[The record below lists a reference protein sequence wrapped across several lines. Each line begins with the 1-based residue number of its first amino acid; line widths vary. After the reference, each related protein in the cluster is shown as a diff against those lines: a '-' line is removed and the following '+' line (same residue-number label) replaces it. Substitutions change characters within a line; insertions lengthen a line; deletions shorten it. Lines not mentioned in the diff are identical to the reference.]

1 MKKYKTFIS
10 TASNLTPYLN
20 QELLSLG
27 FKGLS
32 VLNTGVFL
40 DASFDEIMRLN
51 LSLHSA
57 NHIFL
62 LIKEFSCNNPDE
74 LYKQVFNIEW
84 ENIISED
91 GYISV
96 FSNVSNPT
104 IRDNRFAN
112 LKCKDAIV
120 DRLLNLKGKRP
131 DSGSSRDKTVIYLY
145 WIDKHCT
152 IYVDTSGESLSK
164 RGYRKI
170 PLKAPLQETLASGI
184 ILATGWQGKTH
195 FVNPMCGSG
204 TLAIEAAFIAL
215 NRAPSIFRKNFG
227 FMHTKFFNAPAFEGI
242 KNEIR
247 KKENKN
253 LSIKIIA
260 TDIDKNA
267 AEAAYKN
274 ACLARVENYIEFK
287 ACDYTQTPV
296 PEPPGIIIINPEYG
310 IRLGNISELEKLYEE
325 IGDFLKQKCNGFT
338 AYIFSG
344 NTGLLKKVRL
354 KTQRKLVFFNADIE
368 CRLYEYQLYQGSK
381 RPAKPTMEHYQEGL
395 S

>member
-1 MKKYKTFIS
+1 
-10 TASNLTPYLN
+10 
-20 QELLSLG
+20 
-27 FKGLS
+27 
-32 VLNTGVFL
+32 
-40 DASFDEIMRLN
+40 
-51 LSLHSA
+51 
-57 NHIFL
+57 
-62 LIKEFSCNNPDE
+62 
-74 LYKQVFNIEW
+74 
-84 ENIISED
+84 
-91 GYISV
+91 
-96 FSNVSNPT
+96 
-104 IRDNRFAN
+104 
-112 LKCKDAIV
+112 
-120 DRLLNLKGKRP
+120 
-131 DSGSSRDKTVIYLY
+131 
-145 WIDKHCT
+145 
-152 IYVDTSGESLSK
+152 
-164 RGYRKI
+164 
-170 PLKAPLQETLASGI
+170 
-184 ILATGWQGKTH
+184 
-195 FVNPMCGSG
+195 
-204 TLAIEAAFIAL
+204 
-215 NRAPSIFRKNFG
+215 
-227 FMHTKFFNAPAFEGI
+227 MHTKFFNAPAFEGI